1 MSTAQKNR
9 EPTTLVF
16 IRVVA
21 AVVVIVTLPAPW
33 NAPVVLAAELVWLTR
48 SLVWV
53 SHRHSKHKT
62 VTPPRPPTFSFP
74 PAPPSLSRFSP
85 HSSFGSSEASPQSS
99 SPSHF
104 QRAGMQRPESLQRN
118 SSTPHVIWAAINVMD
133 KARWWWEWD
142 RSRCF
147 YNLIDFKK
155 GNIMQIIVM
164 RAKSTVMWC

>member
-21 AVVVIVTLPAPW
+21 AVVVIVTLPAAR
-33 NAPVVLAAELVWLTR
+33 NAPVVLAAKLVRLAR

-62 VTPPRPPTFSFP
+62 VAPRPASFP
-74 PAPPSLSRFSP
+74 PALPSLSRFSP

-118 SSTPHVIWAAINVMD
+118 SSTPHVIWAAIKATD
-133 KARWWWEWD
+133 KAQWWWEWD
-142 RSRCF
+142 RF

-155 GNIMQIIVM
+155 G
-164 RAKSTVMWC
+164 TVLARI